1 MQYWPL
7 QRLKNLGID
16 TNTTI
21 QGVFEETDKISTGL
35 APDHRKLWRL
45 LLMLEGLAILL
56 PLIWLLGSERQWPPV
71 LMALIVFC
79 CTLLLMGFIWWT
91 RWRSMKT
98 HWIQLRLL
106 AEISRSRLHT
116 EQVSAKLT
124 GEILEAYP
132 DLHAFAQYL
141 ETLSIINDTPS
152 TQVDI
157 DKYVTERLDGQ
168 IAYYKKQHAAAQRER
183 HRLSRYVTLSMDAAI
198 FLAVAG
204 LILVF
209 GESGQRLIRL
219 TGAGIFL
226 GLIGCCLPL
235 IAVLAQKMGSFLEL
249 NRRAGK
255 YAQQQIILQHYRE
268 NLVATADVQNA
279 KAIIKDIEQKLLGEV
294 IDWYYEAKN
303 VEIYYKLKAVAKQSA
318 DTVTATGAVTGRWL
332 RRLSAPISFLFKLV
346 FDRMLVVAAS
356 FIVTTALIAYM
367 SPDDPETEVGSRLS
381 DVRLLSSADTKGWF
395 TSEKTRQG
403 VIFIAHG
410 LHDGVSDEL
419 SDQGEAHWMANMQYQ
434 LKQRLGDSAP
444 EIVLIDWH
452 KIAKPSRTTLLS
464 FGNSEFDAEDYSMLE
479 MVQDVSAIRPSAE
492 SLGELVGLKIAR
504 KILTGEMDRNQ
515 PIHFIGH
522 SAGGFLVTR
531 AAQILQ
537 EIGLAD
543 GRITISI
550 LDTPVAVP
558 EDLLNAA
565 KFAQVDFYLTS
576 YFASG
581 VPGSD
586 LHPNYTLFDIS
597 TPEDVDMFIEAHS
610 YITDWYIDSIQEQ
623 DLPGFSRSPFAER
636 TRED

>member
-1 MQYWPL
+1 MQDWPL
-7 QRLKNLGID
+7 ERLKSLGID
-16 TNTTI
+16 KNTTI
-21 QGVFEETDKISTGL
+21 QGVFDETDKISTAL

-45 LLMLEGLAILL
+45 LLMLEGFAILL
-56 PLIWLLGSERQWPPV
+56 PLIWLLGNERQWPPV
-71 LMALIVFC
+71 VMALIVFT

-116 EQVSAKLT
+116 EHVSPQLT

-132 DLHAFAQYL
+132 DLYTFAKHL
-141 ETLSIINDTPS
+141 DSLSAVQKSPT
-152 TQVDI
+152 TQADI
-157 DKYVTERLDGQ
+157 DKYVIERLDNQ
-168 IAYYKKQHAAAQRER
+168 IAYYQKQHAAAQRER

-268 NLVATADVQNA
+268 NLINSPDIEHA
-279 KAIIKDIEQKLLGEV
+279 KTIIKDIEQKLLGEV

-303 VEIYYKLKAVAKQSA
+303 VEIYYKLKAAAKQRA
-318 DTVTATGAVTGRWL
+318 VTITGTVTGRWL

-367 SPDDPETEVGSRLS
+367 SPEDPETGVGTRLS
-381 DVRLLSSADTKGWF
+381 DVRLLSSPDTKGWF
-395 TSEKTRQG
+395 TADKTQQG

-410 LHDGVSDEL
+410 LHDGVSAEL
-419 SDQGEAHWMANMQYQ
+419 SEQGEPHWMADMQNK
-434 LKQRLGDSAP
+434 LNLRLGEKAP
-444 EIVLIDWH
+444 DIVLIDWH
-452 KIAKPSRTTLLS
+452 QIAKPSRTTLFS
-464 FGNSEFDAEDYSMLE
+464 FGNTEFDAEDYSVME

-492 SLGELVGLKIAR
+492 SLGELVGIIIAR
-504 KILTGEMDRNQ
+504 KIITGEMDRNQ

-537 EIGLAD
+537 EVGLAD
-543 GRITISI
+543 GQITISI
-550 LDTPVAVP
+550 LDTPAA
-558 EDLLNAA
+558 ERQNLLNAA
-565 KFAQVDFYLTS
+565 EFAKVDFYLTS
-576 YFASG
+576 YFAKG
-581 VPGSD
+581 VPESD
-586 LHPNYTLFDIS
+586 LHPNYTMFDIA
-597 TPEDVDMFIEAHS
+597 TPEGIDMFIEAHS
-610 YITDWYIDSIQEQ
+610 YVTDWYIESIT
-623 DLPGFSRSPFAER
+623 DPSLPGFARSPFAQR
-636 TRED
+636 AIED